1 MDALGRPHRAA
12 HRRLTRLEVAA
23 CLTLAMIGV
32 YSTSFGPAM
41 QSIADDFGVS
51 LDHAGLLLTLLFLGS
66 IAASAAFA
74 AWLHVFE
81 PKRFAAAGGLLVAA
95 GTAGIAL
102 APSWAWMLPSVAV
115 AGIGGGLMDAGAHT
129 IVTRVSLDV
138 TRGINRLNVC
148 FAVGAVAGPLWA
160 GSVLESD
167 PGGRPIVYLGISA
180 LMLLA
185 AGFTALSPVVEVHPE
200 VSHGSSLRLTRT
212 ALVMGLVL
220 FLYVG
225 AEFGLGSWVASY
237 TDREFEAGVFAGGAI
252 TAGYW
257 GALMVGRLISGWLFG
272 RGVAAH
278 RVLVGSIGCGLL
290 TSAAIAAA
298 NQSFAVAVLAA
309 FATGLAFGPIWPAAM
324 AVAAGSRGTN
334 VPAAMVTIGNSGGFV
349 FPWLQGRVLVEAG
362 ATTGIAMTAALCAV
376 MLLVA
381 VRSPERLSRAN
392 AGLPPAS

>member
-1 MDALGRPHRAA
+1 M
-12 HRRLTRLEVAA
+12 TRLEVAA

-41 QSIADDFGVS
+41 QSIADDFDVS
-51 LDHAGLLLTLLFLGS
+51 LDHAGILLTLLFLGS

-74 AWLHVFE
+74 AWLHAYE

-95 GTAGIAL
+95 GTAGIAF
-102 APSWAWMLPSVAV
+102 APSWAWLLPSVAV
-115 AGIGGGLMDAGAHT
+115 TGVGGGLMDAGAHT
-129 IVTRVSLDV
+129 IVTRVSADV

-160 GSVLESD
+160 GSVLGVD
-167 PGGRPIVYLGISA
+167 AGARLVVYLGICAVAAAAA
-180 LMLLA
+180 L
-185 AGFTALSPVVEVHPE
+185 FTALSPAVALHPE
-200 VSHGSSLRLTRT
+200 VPHTSSLRLTRV
-212 ALVMGLVL
+212 AMVMGLVL

-237 TDREFEAGVFAGGAI
+237 ADREFDAGTFAGGAI

-278 RVLVGSIGCGLL
+278 RVLVGSIACGMVA
-290 TSAAIAAA
+290 SAGIAAA
-298 NQSFAVAVLAA
+298 NQSFALAVVAA

-324 AVAAGSRGTN
+324 AVAAGNRGAN

-349 FPWLQGRVLVEAG
+349 FPWLQGRILVEAG
-362 ATTGIAMTAALCAV
+362 ATMGIAMTAFLCAV
-376 MLLVA
+376 MLVVA
-381 VRSPERLSRAN
+381 ARAPESDVRCEM
-392 AGLPPAS
+392 